1 MEIQRVADTDEE
13 QMYADLGETASRDDI
28 SRVYANTLEEEW
40 PAVPTTPASGDD
52 AMDEED

>member
-1 MEIQRVADTDEE
+1 MEIQRVAALMKKKCT
-13 QMYADLGETASRDDI
+13 DLGENASRDDI

-40 PAVPTTPASGDD
+40 PEVPTTPASGDD